1 MGSQLTSFNADIQP
15 RATQPGL
22 ANANALAQTSNN
34 NKGVSTLCQGAAGG
48 YDQNQVQNVLV
59 KIEELM
65 HVLGR

>member
-22 ANANALAQTSNN
+22 ANALAQTSNN